1 MNSDL
6 IDHNQNYLENSLSYS
21 RTADDYFFSFD
32 ASIFETLKETYNDK
46 YEYILPEI
54 LYDKSLYQKDNFG
67 ILDLQTNL
75 KISNYDTNKTSKILI
90 NDFDY
95 NSKDFNFK
103 NGLNGK
109 IIGKLKNVNFEKK
122 YFKFQTKCHK

>member
-1 MNSDL
+1 M
-6 IDHNQNYLENSLSYS
+6 
-21 RTADDYFFSFD
+21 
-32 ASIFETLKETYNDK
+32 
-46 YEYILPEI
+46 PEI
-54 LYDKSLYQKDNFG
+54 LYDKNLYQKDNFG

-103 NGLNGK
+103 NGISGK

-122 YFKFQTKCHK
+122 Y